1 MILKILELKWSQKK
15 KKTKQQEVINNF
27 FLVETEIAMLK
38 ELKKLLSM
46 FEIITKEF
54 QSDGISSSSV
64 YPFIMSI
71 KAKLVSNLDEN
82 VYTQQKR

>member
-54 QSDGISSSSV
+54 QSDCISSSSV

>member
-1 MILKILELKWSQKK
+1 
-15 KKTKQQEVINNF
+15 
-27 FLVETEIAMLK
+27 MLK